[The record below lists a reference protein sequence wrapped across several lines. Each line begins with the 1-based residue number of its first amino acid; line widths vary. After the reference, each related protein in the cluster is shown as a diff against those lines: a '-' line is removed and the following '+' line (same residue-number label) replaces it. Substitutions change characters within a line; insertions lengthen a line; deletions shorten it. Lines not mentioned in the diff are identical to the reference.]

1 VSEADIAIV
10 GSGATGTLLAARLAA
25 KGHKV
30 VILEGGPNR
39 ALSDLV
45 SSTVWSRRLK
55 WGGSPVRV
63 AGKDPVAFPFEAG
76 WGRGGSALH
85 HYACWFRLHR
95 EDFAVASLHGAG
107 LDWPMRYEDL
117 RPYYDALQAEIG
129 ISGDAQ
135 LEVWRP
141 PGDPYPMP
149 PQPIFRQGKL
159 IAHGFEKRGQR
170 VAPLPM
176 AINSV
181 AFNGRPACIQDGWC
195 DAGCPTG
202 ALANP
207 IAIYGET
214 LQSHGVETL
223 YDASVLRI
231 ITGAS
236 GKRAQAVEYV
246 NGQGQRRT
254 LHAKA
259 IILAA
264 FAVQNPRL
272 LLNSANAQ
280 HPDGL
285 ANSSGLVG
293 HYLMSHG
300 AVSLYGMFNEPTDNH
315 LGRTGGQL
323 FSQDSYRTGTPGP
336 YKPGY
341 TFRIGNALKL
351 ADIGGIANA
360 RVDLCGAALTE
371 FMRKAA
377 LNLGTMSA
385 LCDSLP
391 AVANR
396 VELSPEKDRHDA
408 PLARVV
414 HSLSDDTRGAIAAAT
429 EEGKQLLSAAGAH
442 EVWAA
447 PPRTEHLMG
456 GTVMGKDP
464 ARSVANA
471 YGQTHDVE
479 NLFIAGPGLFP
490 TCGAVNPTFTALA
503 LAARSADYILAEWSG
518 LRQAA

>member
-1 VSEADIAIV
+1 VSDADIVIV

-39 ALSDLV
+39 SLSDLV

-55 WGGSPVRV
+55 WAGPPVRV
-63 AGKDPVAFPFEAG
+63 VGKEPIAFPFEAG

-95 EDFAVASLHGAG
+95 EDFVVASLHGTG
-107 LDWPMRYEDL
+107 LDWPLQYEDL
-117 RPYYDALQAEIG
+117 RPYYDALQTEIG
-129 ISGDAQ
+129 VSGDAQ
-135 LEVWRP
+135 REVWRP

-149 PQPIFRQGKL
+149 PQPVFRQAEL
-159 IAHGFEKRGQR
+159 IAGGFKKLGWR

-181 AFNGRPACIQDGWC
+181 AYKDRPACIQDGWC

-207 IAIYGET
+207 IAIYGGT
-214 LQSHGVETL
+214 LQKYGVETL
-223 YDASVLRI
+223 YEASVLRV
-231 ITGAS
+231 TTDPS
-236 GKRAQAVEYV
+236 GRRAQGVEYV
-246 NGQGQRRT
+246 NRQGERRIQ
-254 LHAKA
+254 HAKA
-259 IILAA
+259 VILAA
-264 FAVQNPRL
+264 FAVQNPRI
-272 LLNSANAQ
+272 LLNSGSSQ
-280 HPDGL
+280 HPRGL
-285 ANSSGLVG
+285 ANSNGLVG
-293 HYLMSHG
+293 HYLMAHG

-323 FSQDSYRTGTPGP
+323 FSQDAYRTGAPGP

-351 ADIGGIANA
+351 GDIGGIANA
-360 RVDLCGAALTE
+360 RVDLCGAGITE

-396 VELSPEKDRHDA
+396 IELSPEKDQHGVA
-408 PLARVV
+408 LARIV
-414 HSLSDDTRGAIAAAT
+414 HSLDDDTRGAIAAAA
-429 EEGKQLLSAAGAH
+429 EQGKRLLGAAGAD
-442 EVWAA
+442 EIWAA
-447 PPRTEHLMG
+447 PPRTEHMMG

-464 ARSVANA
+464 ANSVTNG

-490 TCGAVNPTFTALA
+490 TCGAVNPTFSALA
-503 LAARSADYILAEWSG
+503 LAARSADYILAEWSSF
-518 LRQAA
+518 RRAA